1 MLMAES
7 LAGPPREYGGYFELE
22 TFEGSV
28 FHDDAVALN
37 TGRNALGYVLE
48 ARGIERILLPDYLC
62 NSVVEVCERFGV
74 PVSRYPINRSLRPV
88 ELPDVR
94 SGEWLYVVNY
104 FGQLSDDEQ
113 LSLAQSY
120 PRLIIDN
127 TQSFF
132 TRPLPDVD
140 TLYTC
145 RKFFGVADGAFLY
158 TTIELSRELHTDT
171 SAGSME
177 HVLGRFENHASL
189 FHARYR
195 ESEKRLKGRPL
206 AQMSRVTHNLLRA
219 VDYERVSERRRVNF
233 GVLHDRLGARNLLAD
248 VVADAGP
255 YHYPL
260 LVENG
265 EQVLPQLHQRGVF
278 APRLW
283 PNVLTDVDAGSTAR
297 DLARNI
303 IPVPVDQRYT
313 SEDMTIVADLVE
325 EAFDA
330 V

>member
-1 MLMAES
+1 MSEPVDS
-7 LAGPPREYGGYFELE
+7 PPREFGGYFELE
-22 TFEGSV
+22 VFEGSV
-28 FHDDAVALN
+28 FHDDAVSLN

-62 NSVVEVCERFGV
+62 DSVVEVCDRFGV
-74 PVSRYPINRSLRPV
+74 QVGRYPIGRDLRPL
-88 ELPDVR
+88 ELPDV
-94 SGEWLYVVNY
+94 GAEEWLYVVNY
-104 FGQLSDDEQ
+104 FGQLSDAEQ
-113 LSLAQSY
+113 NSLARVY

-132 TRPLPDVD
+132 TRPLRGVD

-158 TTIELSRELHTDT
+158 TTSSLTRELPTDT
-171 SAGSME
+171 SADSMA
-177 HVLGRFENHASL
+177 HVLGRFENQASL
-189 FHARYR
+189 YHPKYR
-195 ESEKRLKGRPL
+195 ESEKRLIGRPL
-206 AQMSRVTHNLLRA
+206 ARMSRVTANLLRA
-219 VDYERVSERRRVNF
+219 VDFERAARRRRANF
-233 GVLHDRLGARNLLAD
+233 AVLHDRLGARNLLAD

-260 LVENG
+260 VVEDG
-265 EQVLPQLHQRGVF
+265 ESVLPQLHRRGVF

-283 PNVLTDVDAGSTAR
+283 PDVLTDEVAGTVAR
-297 DLARNI
+297 DLARDL
-303 IPVPVDQRYT
+303 IPVPVDHRYS
-313 SEDMTIVADLVE
+313 SEDMAIVADRVE